1 MVVICWRVKVRGAS
15 GKEPLGDVRARA
27 CFNQDPILSYRR
39 WLKKKKKGSD
49 LLLLSIACGVV
60 MHCSVVK
67 GQVQSIHCGWH
78 LCALLCCTVGLRW
91 YCSLS
96 YLYLLALS
104 APIWLRCT
112 CSVCS
117 ALSGLAQPPAANL
130 LDDEQATLPLC
141 NLLPAQPSSRRAV
154 AAHRIPSRPSRSHL
168 SSRLASSP
176 AAHALLL
183 LLRLPVRGLSQF
195 LMRQDATSLS
205 PG

>member
-1 MVVICWRVKVRGAS
+1 M
-15 GKEPLGDVRARA
+15 
-27 CFNQDPILSYRR
+27 
-39 WLKKKKKGSD
+39 
-49 LLLLSIACGVV
+49 LLLSIACGVV

-96 YLYLLALS
+96 SLYLLALS
-104 APIWLRCT
+104 APIWLWCT
-112 CSVCS
+112 CSVLS
-117 ALSGLAQPPAANL
+117 ALLCLVLRNRPLRICSTTNKQPSHCV
-130 LDDEQATLPLC
+130 TF
-141 NLLPAQPSSRRAV
+141 LPAQPSSRRAV

-183 LLRLPVRGLSQF
+183 LLRLPARGLSQF